1 MSSTNVRTTTDFN
14 RRNANM
20 YQSQVD
26 TVVPEHFK
34 EQYPKLVSF
43 LKAYYDYLDS
53 DGQPTHDLKNI
64 FYAKEAGSTDDK
76 FLDLLFQERIPG
88 IDKETFPAP
97 RFAYQLLPGFY
108 RTKGTSVAVEGFFR
122 YFFQEDV
129 TQIFPK
135 DNTFIVG
142 ESRVGAESLRYIQ
155 DSFFYQIYSILIR
168 SNIPRNLWF
177 NYYNEYLHPAGFNI
191 FSEVVFETIPENSQI
206 PETMPTITDLL
217 GTETEDVVVAS
228 EASVETTALFNIT
241 GIDSDVISMGDSG
254 TRFYLDRG
262 INFYQDSFGSIGDS
276 YDNYTSIADILNV
289 NSPTLDDS
297 STSGSIILMS
307 DTIQTTDEDVFPF
320 YFDSATDTP

>member
-1 MSSTNVRTTTDFN
+1 MSSTNVRTITDFN
-14 RRNANM
+14 RSNANM

-53 DGQPTHDLKNI
+53 DGQPTNDLKNI
-64 FYAKEAGSTDDK
+64 FYAKEAGSTSDK

-142 ESRVGAESLRYIQ
+142 ESRIGAESLRYIQ

>member
-1 MSSTNVRTTTDFN
+1 MSNVRTTTDFN
-14 RRNANM
+14 RNNANM

-34 EQYPKLVSF
+34 EQYPQLVSF
-43 LKAYYDYLDS
+43 LKAYYDYMDS
-53 DGQPTHDLKNI
+53 DGQPSHDLKNI
-64 FYAKEAGSTDDK
+64 FYAKEAGSTKDK

-108 RTKGTSVAVEGFFR
+108 RSKGTGVAVDGFFR
-122 YFFQEDV
+122 YFFQEDA

-135 DNTFIVG
+135 DNMFIVG
-142 ESRVGAESLRYIQ
+142 ESNIGAESLRYIQ

-168 SNIPRNLWF
+168 SNIPRSLWF
-177 NYYNEYLHPAGFNI
+177 DYYKAYLHPAGFNI

-206 PETMPTITDLL
+206 PATMPTVTDLL
-217 GTETEDVVVAS
+217 RTETEDVVIAS
-228 EASVETTALFNIT
+228 EASIETTALFDIT
-241 GIDSDVISMGDSG
+241 GIDSSVVSMGDSG

-276 YDNYTSIADILNV
+276 YDNYASIADILNT
-289 NSPTLDDS
+289 NSPTFDDS
-297 STSGSIILMS
+297 ATSGTIILMS

-320 YFDSATDTP
+320 YFDSDDDTP

>member
-1 MSSTNVRTTTDFN
+1 MSSTNVRTITDFN
-14 RRNANM
+14 RSNANM

-53 DGQPTHDLKNI
+53 DGQPTNDLKNI
-64 FYAKEAGSTDDK
+64 FYAKEAGSTSDK

-142 ESRVGAESLRYIQ
+142 ESRIGAESLRYIQ

-217 GTETEDVVVAS
+217 SVETEDVVVAS

>member
-1 MSSTNVRTTTDFN
+1 
-14 RRNANM
+14 M

-53 DGQPTHDLKNI
+53 DGQPTNDLKNI
-64 FYAKEAGSTDDK
+64 FYAKEAGSTSDK

-142 ESRVGAESLRYIQ
+142 ESRIGAESLRYIQ

-217 GTETEDVVVAS
+217 SVETEDVVVAS